1 MDIPD
6 DIVEEVA
13 DAYWTADDDRAL
25 MTVRRTIEDYHA
37 ALVKRGLDVPTF

>member
-25 MTVRRTIEDYHA
+25 MTVRRIIDLYHD
-37 ALVKRGLDVPTF
+37 ALSKRGLDVPSF